1 MDRNAYIVNPYRP
14 GAGHAPPF
22 LAGRNEEHH
31 HFRRLMTQSFTTQ
44 NVLITGL
51 RGVGKTVLLDSLRKI
66 AEAEGWIWVG
76 NDLSESSSISED
88 RLAMRILTDVSE
100 ALGRVLSKQ
109 EGGPQGAEDI
119 NDATGKA
126 SPHAF
131 DVLRGIYERAP
142 GLPSD
147 RLKSTL
153 IQLGSLVNR
162 AKARGI
168 VFAYDE
174 AQCLSDYAER
184 NEFPMSMLIETIA
197 ALQKREGVSN
207 CLLVLSGLPQVFEQ
221 LTETRTYTERMFHVM
236 TLERLSRQDTTE
248 AIVNPLKTLMPPLNA
263 SKALIEK
270 VVDLTGG
277 YPYLIQFFGKE
288 LVDQLVENGGM
299 LNIYDFPSA
308 EVLDRLD
315 AGLFAARWNRT
326 TDKQRE
332 ALRIIASRPASNQ
345 LDFSAAEIAGL
356 AGDSVQNSHAS
367 QMLQSLCDKGLL
379 YRTRHGRYAFTVPMS
394 EFMILRRS
402 KLERSREEVEDSYL
416 SNRSHSNG
424 MQAANGNGNGKIVD
438 LNPGM
443 SEPPP
448 VPPSPEIL
456 QPKRKRRWGW
466 MRS

>member
-1 MDRNAYIVNPYRP
+1 MNRNMYIINPYRP

-31 HFRRLMTQSFTTQ
+31 HFRRLMTQNFTTQ

-88 RLAMRILTDVSE
+88 RLAMRILTDISE
-100 ALGRVLSKQ
+100 ALGRVLSRKD
-109 EGGPQGAEDI
+109 GGLQGADDI
-119 NDATGKA
+119 NDAAGKA

-131 DVLRGIYERAP
+131 DVLRGMYERAP

-174 AQCLSDYAER
+174 AQCLTDYAER
-184 NEFPMSMLIETIA
+184 NEFPMSMLIETVA

-207 CLLVLSGLPQVFEQ
+207 CMLVLSGLPQVFEQ

-299 LNIYDFPSA
+299 LNLYDFPSA

-332 ALRIIASRPASNQ
+332 ALRVIASRPASNQ
-345 LDFSAAEIAGL
+345 LDFSPSEIAAV
-356 AGDSVQNSHAS
+356 AGESILNSHAG

-416 SNRSHSNG
+416 TGRSQSNG
-424 MQAANGNGNGKIVD
+424 TNGVASNGHDHG
-438 LNPGM
+438 PGL
-443 SEPPP
+443 SETSPP
-448 VPPSPEIL
+448 VIL
-456 QPKRKRRWGW
+456 QQPKKKRRWGW
-466 MRS
+466 MRA

>member
-1 MDRNAYIVNPYRP
+1 M
-14 GAGHAPPF
+14 
-22 LAGRNEEHH
+22 
-31 HFRRLMTQSFTTQ
+31 
-44 NVLITGL
+44 
-51 RGVGKTVLLDSLRKI
+51 
-66 AEAEGWIWVG
+66 
-76 NDLSESSSISED
+76 
-88 RLAMRILTDVSE
+88 
-100 ALGRVLSKQ
+100 
-109 EGGPQGAEDI
+109 
-119 NDATGKA
+119 
-126 SPHAF
+126 
-131 DVLRGIYERAP
+131 
-142 GLPSD
+142 
-147 RLKSTL
+147 
-153 IQLGSLVNR
+153 GSLVNR

-184 NEFPMSMLIETIA
+184 NEFPMSMLIETVA

-270 VVDLTGG
+270 VVDMTGG

-379 YRTRHGRYAFTVPMS
+379 YRTRHGRFAFTVPMS
-394 EFMILRRS
+394 EFMILRRT

-416 SNRSHSNG
+416 SNRNHNVAMAAAF
-424 MQAANGNGNGKIVD
+424 MQPMAMEATGS
-438 LNPGM
+438 LT
-443 SEPPP
+443 
-448 VPPSPEIL
+448 
-456 QPKRKRRWGW
+456 
-466 MRS
+466 